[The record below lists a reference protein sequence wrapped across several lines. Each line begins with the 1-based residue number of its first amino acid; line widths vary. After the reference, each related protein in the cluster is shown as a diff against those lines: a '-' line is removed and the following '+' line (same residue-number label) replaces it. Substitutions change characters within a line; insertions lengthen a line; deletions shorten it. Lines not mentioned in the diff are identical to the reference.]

1 VSVTTRHDSTGVWF
15 AYRNADSAP
24 VLACVSL
31 SQLQGAG
38 RLYMPATLPDLRL
51 CLPHKYQGVTTVQE
65 ALICLAW
72 LDEVACDGCGQ
83 ELWACVCACPLC
95 GSDGSDLPA
104 NDCPE
109 CGRLCAGTLQL
120 IDR

>member
-1 VSVTTRHDSTGVWF
+1 MSVTVRHDSTGIWF

-24 VLACVSL
+24 VLATVTL
-31 SQLQGAG
+31 SQLRAAG
-38 RLYMPATLPDLRL
+38 RLYMPATLDDLRL
-51 CLPHKYQGVTTVQE
+51 CLPRKYRAAATVQE

-83 ELWACVCACPLC
+83 ELWNCECTCPLC
-95 GSDGSDLPA
+95 GTADRDLPPY
-104 NDCPE
+104 DCPE
-109 CGRLCAGTLQL
+109 CGRLSAGTLQL